1 VEINRG
7 KKMTLDLVCIK
18 KILTYIDNND
28 GIVENTGL
36 IDFLM
41 EILGSEKKSYYYL
54 KIMKEIRLID
64 SSDKGLGFC
73 WENEMNCKITKARIE
88 MTFLGQKTLECLRN
102 QDLMARIN
110 KGANDVNFTR
120 LQNIPALT
128 IQAIFQKI

>member
-1 VEINRG
+1 
-7 KKMTLDLVCIK
+7 MTLDLACVK

-28 GIVENTGL
+28 GVVENIGL

-64 SSDKGLGFC
+64 SSDKALGFC
-73 WENEMNCKITKARIE
+73 WENEMNCQIKKARIE

-102 QDLMARIN
+102 QDLMSRIN
-110 KGANDVNFTR
+110 KGASEVSFTR

>member
-1 VEINRG
+1 
-7 KKMTLDLVCIK
+7 MTLDLVCIR

-28 GIVENTGL
+28 GMLENTDL
-36 IDFLM
+36 IDFLKD
-41 EILGSEKKSYYYL
+41 ILGAEKKSYYYL

-64 SSDKGLGFC
+64 SSDKDLGFC
-73 WENEMNCKITKARIE
+73 WDSEVKCKITKARVE

-110 KGANDVNFTR
+110 KGAKDVGFTR
-120 LQNIPALT
+120 MQNIPALT